1 MSYSSQSLH
10 GKWQPKLLNRALRCT
25 HRATLSAAQM
35 LPINSLRDH
44 PGSGEARASSIL
56 AGHAQ
61 ASGFCC
67 QNDPKSGAA
76 RRVAAGLTPVQIV
89 CHVRLHLQRAR
100 QLPARR
106 HGVAHLVTA
115 PADQP
120 LPTRLAGALGEAYT
134 IEGEIGRGGMGVVYR
149 ARDERLKRRVA
160 IKVLPPELA
169 FQQDIRERFTR
180 EAQTAARL
188 SHPHIVPIHT
198 VGEGLGLV
206 YFVMGYVDGES
217 VAARI
222 RRRGKLPVE
231 EVRRVMAEA
240 ADALSAAHAVSII
253 HRDIKPD
260 NILLEGPRG
269 RVMVTDF
276 GIAKALSSSSGA
288 TLTGAGVAIGT
299 PAFMSPEQA
308 AGEREIDGR
317 SDIYSLGIVGYQMLT
332 GELPFSAPTVAGI
345 LMKQITEVA
354 PDVRTRRGD
363 VPEDLALAVSRCL
376 EKDPENRWPTADALR
391 RGLESRAVG
400 GYQPTGLGWRAPR
413 RDPMPRPA
421 PTAQPGQRRG
431 LADQGRDDRRPRQL
445 ARRGGASAGPA
456 PRRAPMERDPDK
468 LPDTGEPKIVQ
479 QVRGQF
485 ASWAAVSL
493 GCMGINV
500 ATGIEHPWFLFPTF
514 GMGIGLL
521 RQYARLWQAGYSWR
535 DVLTRPPAP
544 DAMETRLVK
553 GVRFPRELPRPT
565 YEEFGAHLKAIEQ
578 VRDDRMAIQK
588 LMERLP
594 PAERKMLPEVQQ
606 TADSLYERAVDLA
619 RTLHA
624 MDSNLDT
631 EGLGPIDERIAALAK
646 EPDDPERARRL
657 ALLQRQ
663 RQTVLDLQGRKSQ
676 VASHLESCV
685 LAMQNV
691 RFDLLRLRS
700 AGVAAVLSD
709 LTQATQQAKALS
721 RDVDN
726 AIAAAGEIREAMK

>member
-1 MSYSSQSLH
+1 
-10 GKWQPKLLNRALRCT
+10 
-25 HRATLSAAQM
+25 
-35 LPINSLRDH
+35 
-44 PGSGEARASSIL
+44 
-56 AGHAQ
+56 
-61 ASGFCC
+61 
-67 QNDPKSGAA
+67 
-76 RRVAAGLTPVQIV
+76 
-89 CHVRLHLQRAR
+89 
-100 QLPARR
+100 
-106 HGVAHLVTA
+106 VTS

-120 LPTRLAGALGEAYT
+120 LPTRLAAALGDAYT

-149 ARDERLKRRVA
+149 ARDERLQRRVA

-198 VGEGLGLV
+198 VGEGMGLV
-206 YFVMGYVDGES
+206 YFVMGLVDGES

-222 RRRGKLPVE
+222 RRRGKLPVD
-231 EVRRVMAEA
+231 EVRRIMAET

-276 GIAKALSSSSGA
+276 GIAKALSASSGA

-317 SDIYSLGIVGYQMLT
+317 SDLYSLGIVSYQMLT

-354 PDVRTRRGD
+354 PDVRTRRQD

-376 EKDPENRWPTADALR
+376 EKDPENRWPTADTLR
-391 RGLESRAVG
+391 RALESRVVG
-400 GYQPTGLGWRAPR
+400 GYQPTGLGWRASSRQGQAPSR
-413 RDPMPRPA
+413 GAPA
-421 PTAQPGQRRG
+421 AEPSTRRG
-431 LADQGRDDRRPRQL
+431 LADASRADRRDRQL
-445 ARRGGASAGPA
+445 ARRGGAAAGPIPRRPPA
-456 PRRAPMERDPDK
+456 PRDRDK

-500 ATGIEHPWFLFPTF
+500 ATGIDHPWFLFPTF

-521 RQYARLWQAGYSWR
+521 RNYARLWQAGYNWR
-535 DVLTRPPAP
+535 DVLSRPPAP
-544 DAMETRLVK
+544 DAMETKLVK
-553 GVRFPRELPRPT
+553 GGVRLPRELPRPT

-588 LMERLP
+588 LMDKLP
-594 PAERKMLPEVQQ
+594 SAERKMLPEVQQ

-631 EGLGPIDERIAALAK
+631 EGLGSIDERIAALGK

-657 ALLQRQ
+657 SLLQRQ
-663 RQTVLDLQGRKSQ
+663 RQTILDLRGRKTQ
-676 VASHLESCV
+676 VGSHLESCV

-700 AGVAAVLSD
+700 AGVAAVLGD